1 MNWTFAA
8 SSSAAAVVV
17 IVVVVDQSSK
27 AWLTFEQSMNTK

>member
-8 SSSAAAVVV
+8 SSAAAVVV
-17 IVVVVDQSSK
+17 IVVVVDQSSE